1 MRTVRS
7 VAAIFRW
14 PLLIAL
20 LTLAGLLAAL
30 VGDDAWDAVSWAL
43 LSVPV
48 ALCGYFSFVRGRRQD

>member
-1 MRTVRS
+1 M
-7 VAAIFRW
+7 AAIFRW